1 MNDGLSQTFTLA
13 KAFHVSPFMP
23 LDMDYHLQFALD
35 AQRVR
40 IHMQNWRAGHKV
52 FEADL
57 ALQRQPL
64 DRAALQRHILSFPWM
79 SLRTLSG
86 IYWQALRLLLKRT
99 LYMTISPASTTWH
112 SANLP
117 ARSPTMP
124 EPTPSVSKSASIAPL
139 LGGLARR
146 AVLAQLRQLRH
157 GNLRLICQGQQWTFG
172 DVASPLYAEVEVIDD
187 AAWGLVA
194 GNGSI
199 GAGEGYIHGYWRS
212 SDLAAVTRLFV
223 ANLDVLDAMEGGLAR
238 LARPALR
245 LLHRFNRNS
254 RRGARRN
261 ILAHYDLGN
270 DLFERLLD
278 PTMMYSAAQFDSPGQ
293 TLEQAQ
299 TSKLRRICQKLE
311 LKPDDHLLEIG
322 SGWGSLAIHA
332 ALQHGCRVTTAT
344 LSAAQYAHTL
354 QRVKALGLE
363 QRITVLLED
372 YRDLRGRFDK
382 LVSIEMIEA
391 VGHRYLPTYF
401 RQCAS
406 LLKDDGLMLVQ
417 AITIR
422 DQRYAQARRSVDFI
436 QRYIFPGGA
445 LPSLSVLLD
454 TASRQTALNL
464 VHLEDFGQDY
474 ARTLRHWRD
483 NLRLARSEL
492 TMLGYDDT
500 FQRLWEFYLCYC
512 QGGFEERTIGVA
524 QLLWAGPQARKAP
537 LLALC

>member
-1 MNDGLSQTFTLA
+1 
-13 KAFHVSPFMP
+13 
-23 LDMDYHLQFALD
+23 
-35 AQRVR
+35 
-40 IHMQNWRAGHKV
+40 
-52 FEADL
+52 
-57 ALQRQPL
+57 
-64 DRAALQRHILSFPWM
+64 M
-79 SLRTLSG
+79 S
-86 IYWQALRLLLKRT
+86 
-99 LYMTISPASTTWH
+99 
-112 SANLP
+112 
-117 ARSPTMP
+117 
-124 EPTPSVSKSASIAPL
+124 EPTLSVSKSASIAPL
-139 LGGLARR
+139 LGGLARH
-146 AVLAQLRQLRH
+146 AVLAQLSQLSH
-157 GNLRLICQGQQWTFG
+157 GQLRLISRGRQWTFG
-172 DVASPLYAEVEVIDD
+172 DLASPLYAEVEIVDD

-212 SDLAAVTRLFV
+212 PDLAAVTRLFV

-245 LLHRFNRNS
+245 LLHRFNHNS

-270 DLFERLLD
+270 ALFERLLD
-278 PTMMYSAAQFDSPGQ
+278 PTMMYSAARFDSAEQ
-293 TLEQAQ
+293 SLEQAQ
-299 TSKLRRICQKLE
+299 INKLRLICEKLE

-332 ALQHGCRVTTAT
+332 AVQHGCRVTTTT
-344 LSAAQYAHTL
+344 LSAAQHAHTL

-363 QRITVLLED
+363 GHVTVLHED

-406 LLKDDGLMLVQ
+406 LLKDDGLMLLQ

-483 NLRLARSEL
+483 NLRHSCTEL
-492 TMLGYDDT
+492 IRLGYDEA

-524 QLLWAGPQARKAP
+524 QMLWAGPKARRAP
-537 LLALC
+537 LPGA